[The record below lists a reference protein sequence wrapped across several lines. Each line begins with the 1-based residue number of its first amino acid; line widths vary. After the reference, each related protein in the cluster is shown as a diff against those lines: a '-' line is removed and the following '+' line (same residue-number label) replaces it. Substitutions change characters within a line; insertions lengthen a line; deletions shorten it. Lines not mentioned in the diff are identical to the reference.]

1 MYRHYIYIILPF
13 QAKAK
18 LQGEVRNLNAD
29 LDSARDQ
36 LEEEQESKSEVQR
49 QLAKAHSEVQ
59 QWRSKFEGEGM
70 GRSEELEEIK

>member
-1 MYRHYIYIILPF
+1 MKFIIFIIFPYS

-18 LQGEVRNLNAD
+18 LQGEVRNLGAD
-29 LDSARDQ
+29 LDSAREQ

-49 QLAKAHSEVQ
+49 QLAKAHAEVQ
-59 QWRSKFEGEGM
+59 QWRSKFEGEGI